1 MKKVVFIKK
10 KIRKV
15 MSELTSQLLIMLI
28 GSMLGLFFY
37 GGLWWTVKKGIAS
50 AHIAWWLLASFL
62 IRTSAV
68 LIGFYFMLKSD
79 WLIPSWQAL
88 LIGILAFAGARFG
101 ITLISYLMAKSSI
114 DSNKGAKHAP

>member
-10 KIRKV
+10 KTRKV
-15 MSELTSQLLIMLI
+15 MSELTNLLLVMLI
-28 GSMLGLFFY
+28 GLTLGIFFY
-37 GGLWWTVKKGIAS
+37 GGLWWTVQKSISS

-62 IRTSAV
+62 IRTSVV

-88 LIGILAFAGARFG
+88 LIGILSFAGARFG
-101 ITLISYLMAKSSI
+101 ITLISYLMAQSSI
-114 DSNKGAKHAP
+114 DSSKGAKHAP